1 MIPFIVITDEK
12 NALESYL
19 GSLQNTK
26 KHMVIRIERKKE
38 EFSLDQIKEVI
49 KEVAVYQ
56 PYKRTYVFEDFHL
69 SSLEAQNAFL
79 KTLEEAPENVQFILC
94 VPSIH
99 SLLPTIVSRA
109 KILHLAKS
117 QNEEL
122 DGEVEK
128 ALDEFITNPSLSILA
143 EEPFTTTS
151 RTDASTL
158 LMQLI
163 LFFRNRLAIDGKSA
177 TILKEIIRIKHL
189 IEKNNINTQLAV
201 DNLLIFIKKNYS
213 IK

>member
-94 VPSIH
+94 APSIH

-117 QNEEL
+117 QNEKL

-128 ALDEFITNPSLSILA
+128 ALNEFITNPSLSILA
-143 EEPFTTTS
+143 EEPFTTIS
-151 RTDASTL
+151 KTDASTL

-163 LFFRNRLAIDGKSA
+163 LFFRNRLAKDERSA
-177 TILKEIIRIKHL
+177 GILKEIIRIKHL
-189 IEKNNINTQLAV
+189 MEKNNINTQLAV